1 MDSKDVPNI
10 GSNVPYRLDEL
21 GRLLKAPEDWG
32 CYDSSLLNCIGT
44 VTVNH
49 WRNTELV
56 TVCVK
61 LTDGQLVTH
70 TPSPKEPHV
79 SYRPYLFSAV
89 QKCLHKAIMKHAEQ
103 CMATFIMDWGSP
115 E

>member
-21 GRLLKAPEDWG
+21 GRLLKAPENWG
-32 CYDSSLLNCIGT
+32 CYDSTLLNCVET

-70 TPSPKEPHV
+70 TPAPKESHMR
-79 SYRPYLFSAV
+79 YRPYLLSAV
-89 QKCLHKAIMKHAEQ
+89 RSGLHKAITKYAEQ
-103 CMATFIMDWGSP
+103 SMATIIMDWGSS